1 MTKKSDHSEVVDST
15 DLTDADWAE
24 INKLKKAYDAGGATA
39 LSAALDALRERDPI
53 QTVRVLGA
61 FFPDLVRETA
71 KDTLAEQGITK
82 EDLLELIQK
91 FQNPNQSKH

>member
-1 MTKKSDHSEVVDST
+1 MTEKSDHLEVVDTT
-15 DLTDADWAE
+15 DLTDADWTE
-24 INKLKKAYDAGGATA
+24 INKLKKAYDAGGPNAW
-39 LSAALDALRERDPI
+39 SAAMDALRERDPI
-53 QTVRVLGA
+53 QAVRVLGA

-91 FQNPNQSKH
+91 LENPNQSRH